1 MRPKCRCRPPLTAPV
16 RTPIVGIRVNCFSVR
31 CPLSP
36 HDNCFTYFTFGF
48 GAAGHIHRTQDNW
61 QLCFYGKN
69 FASGNK
75 RWLRV
80 TSGRGKEAGFGNTF
94 VFSPT
99 VSPICGAVN
108 LGNQSWGNT
117 SKHIYENFGFGVSGR
132 GMWRFS
138 GWNYGCK
145 CIHHPGGPEAL
156 PPPE

>member
-1 MRPKCRCRPPLTAPV
+1 MTTVLHILHSVLARPAIYIVHKTTGSFAFTAK
-16 RTPIVGIRVNCFSVR
+16 T
-31 CPLSP
+31 L
-36 HDNCFTYFTFGF
+36 
-48 GAAGHIHRTQDNW
+48 
-61 QLCFYGKN
+61 
-69 FASGNK
+69 
-75 RWLRV
+75 LRA
-80 TSGRGKEAGFGNTF
+80 TNGGGGLLLGEEAGFGNTF

-117 SKHIYENFGFGVSGR
+117 SKHIYENFGFGVSGG

-145 CIHHPGGPEAL
+145 CIHHPGGPEAW